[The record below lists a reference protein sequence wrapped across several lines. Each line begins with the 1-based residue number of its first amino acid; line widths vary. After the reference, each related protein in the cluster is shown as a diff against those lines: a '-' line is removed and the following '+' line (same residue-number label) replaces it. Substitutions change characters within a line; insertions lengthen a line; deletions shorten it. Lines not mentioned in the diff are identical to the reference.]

1 MIQAKALLD
10 SGRPLGVAA
19 ESLRGARKGSISL
32 GEAVK
37 MAEEAAAAP
46 KPAKGRKKKEAKA
59 EEKGAEEPAPA
70 KVEPVEE
77 PKEKLEEDAASGP
90 APQKSLFEF

>member
-59 EEKGAEEPAPA
+59 EEKVAEEPAPA
-70 KVEPVEE
+70 KEEAAEE
-77 PKEKLEEDAASGP
+77 PKETPKGDAGTEP